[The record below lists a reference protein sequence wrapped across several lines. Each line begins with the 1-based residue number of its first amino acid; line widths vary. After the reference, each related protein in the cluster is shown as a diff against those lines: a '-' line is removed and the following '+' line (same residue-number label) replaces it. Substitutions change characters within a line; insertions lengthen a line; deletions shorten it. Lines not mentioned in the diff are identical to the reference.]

1 MSSFQNF
8 KNIFGGRKPAEKNNS
23 EMSIGMPTNVVHGIH
38 VGKND
43 RGELEGIKFHSKQIL
58 FKTISI
64 KTKFTRKNS
73 SRKLFIQT

>member
-43 RGELEGIKFHSKQIL
+43 RGELEGIKYHLKQIL

-64 KTKFTRKNS
+64 KTKFT
-73 SRKLFIQT
+73 